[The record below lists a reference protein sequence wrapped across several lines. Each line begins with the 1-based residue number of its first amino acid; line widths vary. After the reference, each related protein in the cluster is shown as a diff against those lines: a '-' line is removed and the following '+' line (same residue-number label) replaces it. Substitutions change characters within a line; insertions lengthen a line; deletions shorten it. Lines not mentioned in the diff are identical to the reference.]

1 MQARVVSLSRTGGPE
16 VIEWTDVT
24 LPAPA
29 AGEVMVEHTAVGLN
43 MIDTYHRRGIYPMTL
58 PCGLGVEAAGRV
70 IAVGEGVTSLAVG
83 DRVASFGPDLGAYA
97 TARIYTAA
105 SLFKLPDAIS
115 DQTAAAAI
123 LKACT
128 TEFLVERCAHVEAG
142 MPVLVHAA
150 AGGVGLLLV
159 QWLKHVGATVIG
171 TVSTQAKADAARAA
185 GADHVIN
192 YATDAV
198 APAVRDLT
206 QGKGVRVTFDGVGLD
221 TWEASL
227 DSTGKRGLIVSY
239 GNASAPV
246 TGISLGVLAQKGS
259 LYNTRPM
266 LYHYYEDP
274 AERAAGAARVW
285 DMIASGALD
294 VTIGQ
299 TYALADVAQA
309 HIDLEARRTTGSTV
323 LVV

>member
-1 MQARVVSLSRTGGPE
+1 MQARVVSLTRTGGPE

-29 AGEVMVEHTAVGLN
+29 PGEVVVEHTAVGLN
-43 MIDTYHRRGIYPMTL
+43 MIDTYYRRGIYPSAL
-58 PCGLGVEAAGRV
+58 PVGLGVEAAGRV
-70 IAVGEGVTSLAVG
+70 VAVGEGVTSLAVG
-83 DRVASFGPDLGAYA
+83 DRVASFGPELGAYA
-97 TARIYTAA
+97 TARIYKAA

-115 DQTAAAAI
+115 DQIAAAAI

-128 TEFLVERCAHVEAG
+128 VEFLVERCAHVQAG

-171 TVSTQAKADAARAA
+171 TVSAEAKADAARAA

-198 APAVRDLT
+198 APAVRDFT
-206 QGKGVRVTFDGVGLD
+206 QGAGVRVTFDGVGLD

-266 LYHYYEDP
+266 LYHYYEDA

-285 DMIASGALD
+285 DLIANGTLD

-309 HIDLEARRTTGSTV
+309 HTDLEARRTTGSTV

>member
-1 MQARVVSLSRTGGPE
+1 M
-16 VIEWTDVT
+16 
-24 LPAPA
+24 
-29 AGEVMVEHTAVGLN
+29 
-43 MIDTYHRRGIYPMTL
+43 
-58 PCGLGVEAAGRV
+58 
-70 IAVGEGVTSLAVG
+70 
-83 DRVASFGPDLGAYA
+83 
-97 TARIYTAA
+97 
-105 SLFKLPDAIS
+105 
-115 DQTAAAAI
+115 
-123 LKACT
+123 
-128 TEFLVERCAHVEAG
+128 
-142 MPVLVHAA
+142 
-150 AGGVGLLLV
+150 
-159 QWLKHVGATVIG
+159 
-171 TVSTQAKADAARAA
+171 
-185 GADHVIN
+185 
-192 YATDAV
+192 
-198 APAVRDLT
+198 
-206 QGKGVRVTFDGVGLD
+206 GLD

-299 TYALADVAQA
+299 TYALANVAQA
-309 HIDLEARRTTGSTV
+309 HIYLEARRTTGSTV

>member
-43 MIDTYHRRGIYPMTL
+43 MIDTYHRRGIYPMAL

-128 TEFLVERCAHVEAG
+128 TEFLVERCAHVQAG

-299 TYALADVAQA
+299 TYALANVAQA

>member
-1 MQARVVSLSRTGGPE
+1 MQAKVVRLTTTGGPE
-16 VIEWTDVT
+16 VIEWTTVD

-43 MIDTYHRRGIYPMTL
+43 MIDTYHRRGIYPMAL
-58 PCGLGVEAAGRV
+58 PSGLGVEAAGRV
-70 IAVGEGVTSLAVG
+70 VAVGAGVRELAVG

-97 TARIYTAA
+97 TARLYKAA
-105 SLFKLPDAIS
+105 SLFKLPDAIP
-115 DQTAAAAI
+115 DDIAAAAI

-128 TEFLVERCAHVEAG
+128 VEFLVERCAHVQAG

-171 TVSTQAKADAARAA
+171 TVSTEAKAEAARAA

-192 YATDAV
+192 YAADPV
-198 APAVRDLT
+198 APKVRELT
-206 QGKGVRVTFDGVGLD
+206 DGAGVRVTFDGVGMD

-227 DSTGKRGLIVSY
+227 DSTGKRGLIVNY

-246 TGISLGVLAQKGS
+246 SGISLGVLAQKGS

-285 DMIASGALD
+285 ELIADGTLD

-299 TYALADVAQA
+299 TYALSDVAQA
-309 HIDLEARRTTGSTV
+309 HRDLEGRKTTGSTV
-323 LVV
+323 LSV